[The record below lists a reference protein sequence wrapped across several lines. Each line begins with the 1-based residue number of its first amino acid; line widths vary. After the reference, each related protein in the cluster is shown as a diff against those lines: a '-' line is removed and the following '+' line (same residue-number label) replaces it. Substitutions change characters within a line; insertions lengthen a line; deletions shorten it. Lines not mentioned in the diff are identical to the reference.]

1 MKEPTIELTPY
12 LSDTEVK
19 HLANQHGLSYEEI
32 RDCLTKSNPKQCIE
46 EKKRIKST
54 NLNKKNED
62 EKEVLSKKPEEK
74 NVEIEEELDFG
85 MMVP

>member
-12 LSDTEVK
+12 SSDTEVE
-19 HLANQHGLSYEEI
+19 HLANQHGLSCEEI
-32 RDCLTKSNPKQCIE
+32 RNCLTKINPKQCIE

-74 NVEIEEELDFG
+74 NIEIEEELDFG
-85 MMVP
+85 MSP